1 MRFRE
6 VVLPPIL
13 LIVTFVQVSSF
24 AFGPTIKWND
34 GVEERASTAQH
45 FVLLDLDIVAV
56 DKNWIFWAYAYFTAA
71 AMFVFLFAEL
81 TGLYE
86 KFDNWERS
94 LQNEKEYR
102 DEHESSSNCKP
113 YHFAKN
119 ILQSCQWVLGLMIYA
134 ASTFLVAP
142 LAKTCAK
149 IFDCVET
156 NGTAVESGME
166 KYITVVQSNPTMECW
181 TSEHKKIALLTA
193 VLFPLFLLG
202 LAPYVVVVG
211 DPSYVQRAEL
221 LAPRNWV
228 ENWSASAARKATV
241 LNQGLWHPNPRFIF
255 RNNMVEFLSKAS
267 IPFISVLLSH
277 RPVVQME
284 LMSIVGFIMLLVDFL
299 YEPRTEPV
307 CSVLVFGLRL
317 LTFLMMLI
325 GLSVAI
331 LNDPNRSEPLWALV
345 CVSVLVPAWMIWRI
359 IKHAKSLKTHVTWK
373 SIAAPGTLRGES
385 ESVPLLPTTP

>member
-134 ASTFLVAP
+134 ASTFLIAP
-142 LAKTCAK
+142 ISKICAK
-149 IFDCVET
+149 FFDCVENDETMVVRT
-156 NGTAVESGME
+156 NMDL
-166 KYITVVQSNPTMECW
+166 QCW
-181 TSEHKKIALLTA
+181 TSESGHAQMALFTGA
-193 VLFPLFLLG
+193 LFLLFLLG
-202 LAPYVVVVG
+202 LAPYAVVVG
-211 DPSYVQRAEL
+211 DPSYVQQDEVL
-221 LAPRNWV
+221 DPCNWV
-228 ENWSASAARKATV
+228 ENWSSSAARKATV
-241 LNQGLWHPNPRFIF
+241 LNQGPWHPNPRFIF
-255 RNNMVEFLSKAS
+255 RNNMVEFVSKAC
-267 IPFISVLLSH
+267 IPFISVLLAH
-277 RPVVQME
+277 RPKLQMAM
-284 LMSIVGFIMLLVDFL
+284 LSIVGFIMLMAVALF
-299 YEPRTEPV
+299 EPRTEPV
-307 CSVLVFGLRL
+307 CSVLVFSLRL
-317 LTFLMMLI
+317 FAFLMMLI
-325 GLSVAI
+325 GLGVTI
-331 LNDPNRSEPLWALV
+331 LDDPNRWEPLWALG
-345 CVSVLVPAWMIWRI
+345 CVSVLVPAWTTWRI
-359 IKHAKSLKTHVTWK
+359 ITHAQSLKVRVTWK
-373 SIAAPGTLRGES
+373 STAVPVSMET